1 MNNKKK
7 LLIPFFSAGYPKLD
21 STIQLINLL
30 DQYSEY
36 IEVGLPH
43 SDALADGPVIQTASH
58 EALTNGMNIEVL
70 LQQLKENKPKAQNK
84 LILFSYLNPILRYGL
99 ERVCK
104 EWKEI
109 GGKAILVPD
118 LPMEEAEEFQKL
130 CKQNE
135 LSLIFLVAPTSTP
148 ERIKKIT
155 ELSTEFIYLVS
166 VTGVTGARKSVEQN
180 LKQII
185 SQIRLTNPNIP
196 VVVGF
201 GIASP
206 EAALAAI
213 NQDADGVVIGSALVK
228 LFKEEQFNEAD
239 KLMKSIRLALDS
251 VE

>member
-7 LLIPFFSAGYPKLD
+7 LLIPFFSAGHPKLD
-21 STIQLINLL
+21 STNKLINLL
-30 DQYSEY
+30 DKYSEY

-58 EALTNGMNIEVL
+58 QALTNGMSIEVL
-70 LQQLKENKPKAQNK
+70 FRQLKENKPNAQNK
-84 LILFSYLNPILRYGL
+84 LVLFSYLNPILSYGL

-118 LPMEEAEEFQKL
+118 LPMEEAEEFKSL
-130 CKQNE
+130 CSEND

-166 VTGVTGARKSVEQN
+166 VTGVTGARQSVEQN

-185 SQIRLTNPNIP
+185 SQIRLCNSSIP

-206 EAALAAI
+206 EAALEAI
-213 NQDADGVVIGSALVK
+213 AQDADGVVIGSALVK
-228 LFKEEQFNEAD
+228 LFDKEQFKEAEQ
-239 KLMKSIRLALDS
+239 LLKSVRQALDS
-251 VE
+251 AN